1 MVDYKK
7 MYYIMMDGSERAIT
21 AMREQN
27 FGTARKIL
35 IQAERAAEE
44 LYIQT
49 ADDEA
54 DENDGQTDGA
64 QSEAES

>member
-1 MVDYKK
+1 
-7 MYYIMMDGSERAIT
+7 
-21 AMREQN
+21 MREQN

-35 IQAERAAEE
+35 IQAERAAEK

-54 DENDGQTDGA
+54 G
-64 QSEAES
+64 